1 MRNFNY
7 SISILIYLPFIPS
20 YPPRFISSQ
29 FNKFFTKYLS
39 ISATLPFLNNENNF
53 AVTHRHLLNNP
64 ANNDPQLAS
73 GIAKPTD
80 QDSNA
85 TVHNSLVQT
94 KLNKESNWL
103 TSLIIHYTHENRL
116 ANYKTT
122 IHQLWNQT
130 FNETP
135 ATNTR
140 LIIGNRN
147 SKNLTKQLV
156 RRRPEN

>member
-1 MRNFNY
+1 
-7 SISILIYLPFIPS
+7 L
-20 YPPRFISSQ
+20 
-29 FNKFFTKYLS
+29 
-39 ISATLPFLNNENNF
+39 LNNENNF

-64 ANNDPQLAS
+64 ANHDPQLAS
-73 GIAKPTD
+73 RNAKPNEH
-80 QDSNA
+80 DSNN
-85 TVHNSLVQT
+85 TVDNSLVQT
-94 KLNKESNWL
+94 KPNKESKWL
-103 TSLIIHYTHENRL
+103 SSLIIHYTHEKRL